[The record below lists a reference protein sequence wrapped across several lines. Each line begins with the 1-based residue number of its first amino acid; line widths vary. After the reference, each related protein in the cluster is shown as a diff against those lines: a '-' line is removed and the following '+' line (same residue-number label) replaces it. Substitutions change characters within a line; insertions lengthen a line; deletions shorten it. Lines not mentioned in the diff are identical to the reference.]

1 MSGAT
6 QTTSTKPLK
15 TLIPARLDRLKWS
28 AFHTKMVIALG
39 VAWILDGLEITLAA
53 DVADILEKKSTL
65 AMSARAVGDIASV
78 YLIGEVVGA
87 LVFGRLSDKLGR
99 RKLFLVTLGVYLVGS
114 GLTAATFGH
123 GAGWVTF
130 LYATRFIAGM
140 GIGGEYAA
148 INSAID
154 EMIPSAYR
162 GRVDIGINGT
172 YWGGALLGT
181 LAELYV
187 LNHFAYDVAWRLGF
201 LIGPVLALAVI
212 YVRRNLPESPRWL
225 IMHGREKEA
234 EAAIAR
240 IEKMSHEQNLPMP
253 PEKEAIEINP
263 RNDIGFFT
271 LAWVLFRD
279 LPRRSILC
287 ACLMISQSFLYN
299 AIFFTYALVLGTVYH
314 VGGGSIPLYFIAF
327 AVGNLAGPLLLGHFF
342 DSLGRRFMISAT
354 YLLSG
359 GLLAVTA
366 WAFDANLLT
375 AFTQTMCWS
384 VIFFFASAGASA
396 GYLTVS
402 EIFPLE
408 VRAKAIAVF
417 FAIAQCFGALGPNI
431 YGSLVNSHRG
441 LFVAYLIGAAVMV
454 VGGLAEVFLGVP
466 AERQALEDVAT
477 PLSSVDSKNRV
488 PGGPRSGFSRGTTS
502 TSHRRHRAASS
513 ARKTTPAKK
522 STSR

>member
-1 MSGAT
+1 MNSLSAAT
-6 QTTSTKPLK
+6 EVDEPNTIR

-28 AFHTKMVIALG
+28 AFHTRMVIALG

-65 AMSARAVGDIASV
+65 HMSARAVGDIASV

-130 LYATRFIAGM
+130 LYATRFVAGM

-154 EMIPSAYR
+154 EMIPATYR

-181 LAELYV
+181 LAELYI
-187 LNHFAYDVAWRLGF
+187 LNHFSYDVAWRVGF

-225 IMHGREKEA
+225 IMHGREDEA
-234 EAAIAR
+234 EEAIKR
-240 IEKMSHEQNLPMP
+240 IEAMSHEDDLPMP
-253 PEKEAIEINP
+253 DDSKAIDISP
-263 RNDIGFFT
+263 RDDVGFFT

-279 LPRRSILC
+279 MPRRSILC

-314 VGGGSIPLYFIAF
+314 VSGGSIPLYFIAF
-327 AVGNLAGPLLLGHFF
+327 AVGNLLGPLALGWMF
-342 DSLGRRFMISAT
+342 DAIGRRFMISAT

-359 GLLAVTA
+359 TLLAITA
-366 WAFDANLLT
+366 WLFDANQLT
-375 AFTQTMCWS
+375 ALTQTIAWS
-384 VIFFFASAGASA
+384 IIFFFASAGASA

-417 FAIAQCFGALGPNI
+417 FAIAQAFGALGPNI

-441 LFVAYLIGAAVMV
+441 LFVAYLVGAGVMV
-454 VGGLAEVFLGVP
+454 IGGMAEVFLGVSS
-466 AERQALEDVAT
+466 ERQALEDVAT
-477 PLSSVDSKNRV
+477 PLSAADQGSRKV
-488 PGGPRSGFSRGTTS
+488 PGSSRPGS
-502 TSHRRHRAASS
+502 KRGVG
-513 ARKTTPAKK
+513 
-522 STSR
+522 